1 MLSKL
6 LLYERDLPV
15 SGLIS
20 NCFCFSISEAVL
32 EMVMAVGLEL
42 LVATAGAQGV
52 PVTACGGVGVVPAT
66 R

>member
-1 MLSKL
+1 
-6 LLYERDLPV
+6 V